1 MVILIIILKNK
12 ENSLLD
18 QIFLKKIIIIIL
30 DFVWIISYKLD
41 IAC

>member
-30 DFVWIISYKLD
+30 DFV
-41 IAC
+41 